1 MSKRTEDV
9 IFKLEEIAKAESE
22 LAIEGAKEG
31 LMGVAAHSA
40 LLAAVATEA
49 VAVIKQLDRDI
60 KLLKTENASEA
71 ALTLNDCVNHLVHT
85 AHSTYPDAVLK
96 IIKKNTCIVAPVAP
110 GLLVELPKEQVFIT
124 K

>member
-1 MSKRTEDV
+1 MTAA
-9 IFKLEEIAKAESE
+9 KLI
-22 LAIEGAKEG
+22 
-31 LMGVAAHSA
+31 
-40 LLAAVATEA
+40 TEA
-49 VAVIKQLDRDI
+49 VSIIEQQAREIKA
-60 KLLKTENASEA
+60 LKSGNASEA

>member
-1 MSKRTEDV
+1 MNAKEEGI
-9 IFKLEEIAKAESE
+9 IFGLKEIAKVENETSKACINAGDIG
-22 LAIEGAKEG
+22 LGIYAMTAAK
-31 LMGVAAHSA
+31 LI
-40 LLAAVATEA
+40 TEA
-49 VAVIKQLDRDI
+49 VSIIEQQAREIKA
-60 KLLKTENASEA
+60 LKSGNASEA

>member
-1 MSKRTEDV
+1 MNKRTEDV
-9 IFKLEEIAKAESE
+9 IFKLEKIAEAESE
-22 LAIEGAKEG
+22 LAIESAAEG
-31 LMGVAAHSA
+31 LIGIAARSA
-40 LLAAVATEA
+40 LLAAITTEA
-49 VAVIKQLDRDI
+49 IAVIKQLDRDI

-71 ALTLNDCVNHLVHT
+71 ALTLNDCVNRLVHT

-96 IIKKNTCIVAPVAP
+96 IVKKNTCIVAPVAP

>member
-22 LAIEGAKEG
+22 LVIEGVKEG
-31 LMGVAAHSA
+31 FMGLTVHSA

-60 KLLKTENASEA
+60 KLLKTENASET
-71 ALTLNDCVNHLVHT
+71 ALTLNDCIDRLVHT

-96 IIKKNTCIVAPVAP
+96 IVKRETCIVAPVVS
-110 GLLVELPKEQVFIT
+110 GLLVELPKEHVFIT